1 MIQPDFVKAGEPIKA
16 SNINALVSAAR
27 STRRATNSDPGN
39 VGRRMRPFDVI
50 DVNRDGADWLIRVQ
64 PGFYIQG
71 STASAI
77 YAEDGEDLVPLTDF
91 PDLTVEDAKNLY
103 FKYSERKLLWET
115 PEAAAP
121 SDDLLLLVSFTIEE
135 NGLSFT
141 NHHPGPVFA
150 KVFAPFTVKAWVDGE
165 TVKASVAPGYVRGIN
180 PKKGAEAVKD
190 WMPIVGEIPLDADTP
205 PVFTV
210 ADGDWLYCKVE
221 TSDKGIINDT
231 PTVFVDV
238 AAKREDSEHYMPES
252 PDGEIGL
259 YYYPLA
265 SISVE
270 TVVDELVPKVKQIQ
284 SGTIWQYADL
294 PELKNIG
301 GQREVF
307 KRLEKEEASYK
318 FRTLHQL
325 EGDGQE
331 IIVPLGEE
339 EEESDKDTIEFRRVH
354 KGPKDQI
361 QVVTEGNAILVK
373 GNNFDYS
380 GAGIRSFGINIYDGL
395 VQGFNVEDDDT
406 GWWGTAVWKFYSPGN
421 PSVENEVR
429 FTFEA
434 GRLMQVEKKQSSGDY
449 EIEPG
454 TEEATGGVEYWAEN
468 VFS

>member
-1 MIQPDFVKAGEPIKA
+1 MNPDFVRPGEPVRA
-16 SNINALVSAAR
+16 RTINDLVANSRSRSRTSAANAGNM
-27 STRRATNSDPGN
+27 SRRFRA
-39 VGRRMRPFDVI
+39 FDVI
-50 DVNRDGADWLIRVQ
+50 DVNKSDTNYTVRLQ

-91 PDLTVEDAKNLY
+91 PDIVVEDGKNLY
-103 FKYSERKLLWET
+103 FKYSERKLVWEA
-115 PEAAAP
+115 PEDAAP

-135 NGLSFT
+135 NALSFT
-141 NHHPGPVFA
+141 NHHPAPVFA
-150 KVFAPFTVKAWVDGE
+150 KVFAPFTVKAWVEGE
-165 TVKASVAPGYVRGIN
+165 VVKASVAPGYVRGIN

-190 WMPIVGEIPLDADTP
+190 WMPIAGEIPLDADTA

-210 ADGDWLYCKVE
+210 EDGDWLYCKVE
-221 TSDKGIINDT
+221 TSDNGIINET
-231 PTVFVDV
+231 PTVFVDD
-238 AAKREDSEHYMPES
+238 AEKRTDSEHYMPES
-252 PDGEIGL
+252 PEGEIGL

-270 TVVDELVPKVKQIQ
+270 TVGDELVPKVKQIQ

-325 EGDGQE
+325 EGEGQD

-339 EEESDKDTIEFRRVH
+339 EEESDKDTIEFRQID
-354 KGPKDQI
+354 KGSKDQI
-361 QVVTEGNAILVK
+361 QVKTEGNAIIVE
-373 GNNFDYS
+373 GNGFDYS
-380 GAGIRSFGINIYDGL
+380 GAGIRSFEISVYDGL
-395 VQGFNVEDDDT
+395 VQGFNVVEDDT

-434 GRLMQVEKKQSSGDY
+434 GRLMQVEKKQSSGAY
-449 EIEPG
+449 EVEPG